1 MIDHF
6 VKTSSTIE
14 SQMSVLEMKPNLKN
28 NENVK
33 QDSSN

>member
-6 VKTSSTIE
+6 VKTSSAIE
-14 SQMSVLEMKPNLKN
+14 SQMRVLEMKPNQKN